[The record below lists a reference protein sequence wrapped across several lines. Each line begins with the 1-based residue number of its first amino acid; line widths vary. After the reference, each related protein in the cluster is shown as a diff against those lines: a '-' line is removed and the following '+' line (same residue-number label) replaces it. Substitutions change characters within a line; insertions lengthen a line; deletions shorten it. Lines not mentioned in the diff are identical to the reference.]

1 MLKASFL
8 LVFFHFADFLAL
20 KETAYF
26 TAMAYQMVERA
37 VITNYLKKL
46 NAKLNKA
53 AKEGAEK
60 EIAEEKVCLLQTR
73 IRV

>member
-1 MLKASFL
+1 
-8 LVFFHFADFLAL
+8 L

-26 TAMAYQMVERA
+26 TAMVYQMVERA
-37 VITNYLKKL
+37 AITNYLKKL